1 MGPGHAARVGDYAGA
16 HVGSDKHPN
25 THADTDS
32 HAVPGAHVGS
42 DKHPNTHADT
52 GSHAVPGAHVGSDKH
67 PNTNTNT
74 HAHAASGF
82 LRLRQR
88 RSESH
93 LRSKERRL
101 RRLLGQQ

>member
-16 HVGSDKHPN
+16 HSGSDKHPN

-67 PNTNTNT
+67 PNTNT

-101 RRLLGQQ
+101 RRMLGQQ